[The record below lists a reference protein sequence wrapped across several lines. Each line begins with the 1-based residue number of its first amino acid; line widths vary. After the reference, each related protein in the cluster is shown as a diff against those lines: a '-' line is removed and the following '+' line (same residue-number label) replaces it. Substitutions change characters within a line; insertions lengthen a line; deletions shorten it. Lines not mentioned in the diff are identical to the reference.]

1 MKITFISLGLSTDA
15 IGPRILSS
23 LLKQNGFHTQLLF
36 LPTVEDLRRRSTRT
50 IYQYSDRVLDKL
62 TYLCKDSD
70 LIGISLMTHHY
81 SIAVNL
87 TRRIKHR
94 LSTPIIWGGIH
105 PTVCPEQCLETADLV
120 CVGEAETSLVELAR
134 HFQIGED
141 ISGVPGIWFK
151 ENGRIVKNGPGPL
164 AWDLDNLPFPDYSF
178 KDHHL
183 LIKGELQPMTEE
195 NWRQHLIHFFPSLN
209 RDRPE
214 NPAYQVLSARGCP
227 FICSFCGETPLVE
240 ETYGRRYFRKRSI
253 NNLMDELVWA
263 KETFPFIGEICF
275 CDDTFASRSFAD
287 IQEFAQQYKEK
298 ISLPFYILVCPA
310 NVEKMKFD
318 LLVDAGLTNV
328 GMGIQSG
335 SKRIIEL
342 YNRQRAGNIERSLK
356 AAQILNSYKDH
367 LLPYY
372 DFIVENPYET
382 REDLLDT
389 VRLLIKL
396 PRPYQIRVYALSF
409 FPGTELYKK
418 ASADGIFYADMYD
431 KTFGQRT
438 KGGYLNFIID
448 LTKYEL
454 LRPALSIL
462 TTKYFLYVFCRP
474 FGDKLFKGIQ
484 RALKWVA
491 MKTRIHEKGLS

>member
-23 LLKQNGFHTQLLF
+23 LLKQNGFSTQLLF
-36 LPTVEDLRRRSTRT
+36 LPTLDDLRRRSTQT
-50 IYQYSDRVLDKL
+50 IYQYSDRILDKL
-62 TYLCKDSD
+62 TYLCEDSD

-81 SIAVNL
+81 SIAVDL

-94 LSTPIIWGGIH
+94 LSAPIIWGGIH

-120 CVGEAETSLVELAR
+120 CVGEAETSLVELAH

-164 AWDLDNLPFPDYSF
+164 ARDLDNLPFPDYSF

-183 LIKGELQPMTEE
+183 LIKDELQPMTME
-195 NWRQHLIHFFPSLN
+195 NFRQHLINFFPSLN
-209 RDRPE
+209 RDRRE

-227 FICSFCGETPLVE
+227 FTCSFCGETPLLE
-240 ETYGRRYFRKRSI
+240 ETYGRHYFRKRSI
-253 NNLMDELVWA
+253 NNLMQELAWA

-275 CDDTFASRSFAD
+275 CDDTFASRSFTD
-287 IQEFAQQYKEK
+287 IQEFARQYKEK
-298 ISLPFYILVCPA
+298 IGLPFYILVSPA

-342 YNRQRAGNIERSLK
+342 YNRQRVGNMEHSLK
-356 AAQILNSYKDH
+356 AAQILNSYKDR

-382 REDLLDT
+382 REDVLDT

-396 PRPYQIRVYALSF
+396 PHPYQIRVYALSF

-438 KGGYLNFIID
+438 EGGYLSLIID

-454 LRPALSIL
+454 LRPVLRIL
-462 TTKYFLYVFCRP
+462 ITKYFLYVFCRP
-474 FGDKLFKGIQ
+474 VGDKLSQGIQ
-484 RALKWVA
+484 KVLKWVA
-491 MKTRIHEKGLS
+491 MKTRIHEEGLS